1 MTVEELIRL
10 LSNLNPQLDVYIQD
24 SLNGPTRLESAA
36 QEEIIDIQKG
46 QIKNELLHRH
56 VLILE

>member
-1 MTVEELIRL
+1 MTVEELIVL
-10 LSNLNPQLDVYIQD
+10 LETLDPKLDVYIQD
-24 SLNGPTRLESAA
+24 SLNGPTPIELAA